1 MANKAIPKKGQC
13 QKVRSHVNKDT
24 KAQKWQAEDENL
36 SSDESQECPQKKKE
50 QKNKVVSVESNS
62 SNGEDSP
69 EIIQEDLGTEGA
81 IH

>member
-1 MANKAIPKKGQC
+1 MP
-13 QKVRSHVNKDT
+13 T
-24 KAQKWQAEDENL
+24 E
-36 SSDESQECPQKKKE
+36 KKK

-81 IH
+81 IEQDIEAQLVQVISDG